1 MYYKFH
7 NGYYTVQLDILSWS
21 NAARRYNFGNGTS
34 TSTLDNGTSTATTN
48 ATLASCDVTV
58 PFLSAAKLN
67 TFTTKVLLSME

>member
-1 MYYKFH
+1 LV
-7 NGYYTVQLDILSWS
+7 GRLLPEGTIL
-21 NAARRYNFGNGTS
+21 GNGIS
-34 TSTLDNGTSTATTN
+34 TSTLDNGTSTATAN